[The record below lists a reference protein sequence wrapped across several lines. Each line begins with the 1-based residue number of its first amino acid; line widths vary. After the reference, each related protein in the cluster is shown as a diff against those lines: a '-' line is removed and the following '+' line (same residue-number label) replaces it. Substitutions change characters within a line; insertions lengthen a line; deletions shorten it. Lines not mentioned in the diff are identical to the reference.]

1 MAALTSQVTQLLDAA
16 GRIPVTGLAGPEV
29 DSVLGDMFT
38 VMSRM
43 AMHLTAVV
51 EQAEAVDRPAELA
64 APSLNA
70 WLRGRFGLT
79 PQDAARLVRDMKAL
93 RAAPVAADAA
103 LLGAIPIQSAAAI
116 GHAITD
122 LPDEVGPELR
132 AEGED
137 VLLGYALGRDHEQ
150 LHARELT
157 LVGRHLHEVLDPD
170 AADRLLAERLARED
184 AITWRRRY
192 LSITPDGNGGI
203 RLRGLLT
210 AEAGAT
216 LRAVLDPLTAPRPAT
231 PADTD
236 EPAADPIPDDR
247 TGGQRYA
254 DALVEVA
261 ERALA
266 HGQLPDTAGQRPTL
280 VITLDHDQ
288 LAAGLGAGTLPD
300 GNQLSPAAVRPLAC
314 DAGIIPAVLGSTGQI
329 LDLGRTAR
337 TATPAQR
344 RALAIRDGGCGL
356 FNVNGPSCDRPP
368 GWTDAHPKTAPD
380 PNSSHPAGSTPTS
393 NPDETTNTTSATYST
408 HHRIDPSSRL
418 DRTDPAG
425 ERCSTL
431 PTWRFLGTLR
441 PRWHSG
447 RRSSS
452 VIRCGCRRFSSQT
465 CRCSRRGGRTRSG
478 SRCSSS
484 PSGRDRRAAQLRCS
498 GAGAATTGT
507 AQPVSASRRGRP
519 ASSSATSRC
528 SGRASRCGRRPSR
541 SSSDRT
547 TSGTGSEPT
556 PCGPWSATD
565 FS

>member
-1 MAALTSQVTQLLDAA
+1 MEWGAETSVELILSDPVSTVECMGEHPMAAMASQVTQLLDAA
-16 GRIPVTGLAGPEV
+16 GRIPVTGLAGLEV

-64 APSLNA
+64 APSLGA

-79 PQDAARLVRDMKAL
+79 PQDASRIVRDMKFL

-116 GHAITD
+116 GQAITD
-122 LPDEVGPELR
+122 LPDEVGPDLR

-137 VLLGYALGRDHEQ
+137 VLLGYAVGRDSEQ
-150 LHARELT
+150 LHARELA

-170 AADRLLAERLARED
+170 AADRLLAERLAREE

-192 LSITPDGNGGI
+192 LSITPDGDGGI

-216 LRAVLDPLTAPRPAT
+216 LRTVLDPLTAPRPAT

-247 TGGQRYA
+247 TAGQRYA

-288 LAAGLGAGTLPD
+288 LTAALGAGTLPD
-300 GNQLSPAAVRPLAC
+300 GNQLSPAAVRRLAC
-314 DAGIIPAVLGSTGQI
+314 DAGIIPAILGSTSQI

-344 RALAIRDGGCGL
+344 RALAIRDGGCAFPG
-356 FNVNGPSCDRPP
+356 CDRPP
-368 GWTDAHPKTAPD
+368 GWADAHHIQHW
-380 PNSSHPAGSTPTS
+380 NHLGPTDVE
-393 NPDETTNTTSATYST
+393 NLVLLCGY
-408 HHRIDPSSRL
+408 HHRTVHHHGWDITPPKDGIRPEFIPPPWIDPQR
-418 DRTDPAG
+418 
-425 ERCSTL
+425 
-431 PTWRFLGTLR
+431 R
-441 PRWHSG
+441 PRRNHQHH
-447 RRSSS
+447 
-452 VIRCGCRRFSSQT
+452 V
-465 CRCSRRGGRTRSG
+465 
-478 SRCSSS
+478 
-484 PSGRDRRAAQLRCS
+484 RDLLH
-498 GAGAATTGT
+498 
-507 AQPVSASRRGRP
+507 PP
-519 ASSSATSRC
+519 
-528 SGRASRCGRRPSR
+528 P
-541 SSSDRT
+541 D
-547 TSGTGSEPT
+547 
-556 PCGPWSATD
+556 
-565 FS
+565 

>member
-1 MAALTSQVTQLLDAA
+1 MGEHPMATLTSQATQLLDAA

-79 PQDAARLVRDMKAL
+79 PHDASGIVRDMKAL

-122 LPDEVGPELR
+122 LPDEVGPDLR

-137 VLLGYALGRDHEQ
+137 VLLGYAVGRDDVQ
-150 LHARELT
+150 LHARELA

-170 AADRLLAERLARED
+170 AADRLLAERLAREE

-192 LSITPDGNGGI
+192 ISITPDGDGGI

-210 AEAGAT
+210 IEAGAT
-216 LRAVLDPLTAPRPAT
+216 LRAVLDPLTAPRPAA

-247 TGGQRYA
+247 TGDQRMA

-266 HGQLPDTAGQRPTL
+266 HGQLPDTAGQRPQL
-280 VITLDHDQ
+280 LITVGHDQ
-288 LAAGLGAGTLPD
+288 LAAGLGAGALTSGD
-300 GNQLSPAAVRPLAC
+300 QLSPAVMRRLAC

-344 RALAIRDGGCGL
+344 RALAIRDDGCAFPG
-356 FNVNGPSCDRPP
+356 CDRPP
-368 GWTDAHPKTAPD
+368 GWTDAHHIQHW
-380 PNSSHPAGSTPTS
+380 NHLGPTDLA
-393 NPDETTNTTSATYST
+393 NLVLLCGY
-408 HHRIDPSSRL
+408 HHRTVHHHGWDITPPKDRTRPEFIPPPWIDPDQQPRRNHQHHVRDL
-418 DRTDPAG
+418 LHPPPDRDG
-425 ERCSTL
+425 
-431 PTWRFLGTLR
+431 
-441 PRWHSG
+441 
-447 RRSSS
+447 
-452 VIRCGCRRFSSQT
+452 
-465 CRCSRRGGRTRSG
+465 
-478 SRCSSS
+478 
-484 PSGRDRRAAQLRCS
+484 
-498 GAGAATTGT
+498 
-507 AQPVSASRRGRP
+507 
-519 ASSSATSRC
+519 
-528 SGRASRCGRRPSR
+528 
-541 SSSDRT
+541 
-547 TSGTGSEPT
+547 
-556 PCGPWSATD
+556 
-565 FS
+565 